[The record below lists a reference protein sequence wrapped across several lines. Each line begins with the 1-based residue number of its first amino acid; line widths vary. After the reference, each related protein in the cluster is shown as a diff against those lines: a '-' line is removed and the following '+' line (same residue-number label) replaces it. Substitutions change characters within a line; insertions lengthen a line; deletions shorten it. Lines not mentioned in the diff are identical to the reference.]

1 MVNSTNNTDQR
12 IYYERC
18 SSAVTASAIYTGTLY
33 FPKIRKVIFNDPA
46 TIVFWEDG
54 AKTVVKAD
62 DEIFDPEK
70 GLAMAISKK
79 AFGNKGKYFD
89 HIKKWT
95 KDYEDNNGS
104 KK

>member
-1 MVNSTNNTDQR
+1 MTNSTCNTIQKVH
-12 IYYERC
+12 YERY
-18 SSAVTASAIYTGTLY
+18 SSSVTASAIYTGTLY
-33 FPKIRKVIFNDPA
+33 SPKIRKVIFNNPA

-54 AKTVVKAD
+54 TKTVVKANN
-62 DEIFDPEK
+62 EIFDPEK

-95 KDYEDNNGS
+95 REYEVL
-104 KK
+104 